1 MSFTA
6 HGAAGSGSVPV
17 EAAPDPAGPTP
28 SWRMKVSKQH
38 SRKHRIGTS
47 LSLAQFGLSIWEGSA
62 KRSFYLIE

>member
-28 SWRMKVSKQH
+28 SWRM
-38 SRKHRIGTS
+38 
-47 LSLAQFGLSIWEGSA
+47 
-62 KRSFYLIE
+62 